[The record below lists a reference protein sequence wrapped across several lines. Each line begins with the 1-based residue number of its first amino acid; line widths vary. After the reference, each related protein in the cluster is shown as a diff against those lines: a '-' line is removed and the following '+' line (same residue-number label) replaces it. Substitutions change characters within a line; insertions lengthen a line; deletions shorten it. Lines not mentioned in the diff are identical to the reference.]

1 VSIMKRLLRGSVVL
15 AVAVGFLSCS
25 GDPTSDLRQP
35 AGITAS
41 PTTVF
46 VDVGETKPVIAS
58 LQDEQGNQI
67 ASDFTITDVGA
78 GVTVVQDSTFQN
90 TTAGVKIENQVRFQ
104 VTATSIANSSFTLN
118 AGGKTLVVPVRVTPA
133 TVAIAISNQAPALGD
148 TITITAPAG
157 VLFTDSSEVTF
168 AGGPA
173 GDIVSMSADRTQLV
187 IVPGPNVTGFV
198 TVAHTTVDYDEGL
211 DFTITSTDTV
221 ATSPPLT
228 DIAGAILSNPTPA
241 LGETVT
247 LTLPAGVKVLPVA
260 ALPLTSIG
268 NTDTIG
274 VLADSGF
281 IVEGAMNPRDVVVS
295 PDSSTITF
303 VPAPNS
309 DSTITV
315 RGVVYTRTPQFPQI
329 LSTLPSDSAFAGTIT
344 KLTTP
349 TVDSLPANV
358 SSTTPAVNAP
368 VVLSSTNAQ
377 FTFVNPAVVA
387 IAGDSG
393 SIVTGQTAN
402 TVTFLPAP
410 GSTGKI
416 GVGSV
421 DVVGFGIPLT
431 STAPQITTSSTVPSL
446 PGTSTTASAPTLPV
460 PALDGTSGL
469 YDAGT
474 FGGDLLDQG
483 AAIDQVYR
491 VVISQA
497 GDYTFTVGWPNAAD
511 VDLFLCGV
519 ADCSD
524 ADFFAASADNPE
536 TGTLT
541 LAPGTYYLAAEL
553 FAGDPPPWLS
563 FRIDHTATPPVVP

>member
-1 VSIMKRLLRGSVVL
+1 MKRLLRGSVVL

-35 AGITAS
+35 AGITAT

-58 LQDEQGNQI
+58 LVDEQGNQV

-90 TTAGVKIENQVRFQ
+90 TTAGVNIDNQVRFQ

-118 AGGKTLVVPVRVTPA
+118 AGGKSLVVPVRVTPS

-173 GDIVSMSADRTQLV
+173 GDIVSMSPDRSQLV
-187 IVPGPNVTGFV
+187 VVPGPNVTGLI
-198 TVAHTTVDYDEGL
+198 TVAHTTVNYDEGL

-221 ATSPPLT
+221 ATSPPIT
-228 DIAGAILSNPTPA
+228 DIAGAVLSNPTPA
-241 LGETVT
+241 LGEIVT
-247 LTLPAGVKVLPVA
+247 LTLPPGIKVLPVA

-281 IVEGAMNPRDVVVS
+281 IVEGATNPRDVVVS

-329 LSTLPSDSAFAGTIT
+329 LSTLPSDSAFVGTIT
-344 KLTTP
+344 KITTP
-349 TVDSLPANV
+349 VVDSLPASV
-358 SSTTPAVNAP
+358 SSATPAVNAP
-368 VVLSSTNAQ
+368 VVLTSTNPQ
-377 FTFVNPAVVA
+377 FTFVDPAVVA
-387 IAGDSG
+387 VGLDS
-393 SIVTGQTAN
+393 SAIVTGQTAN
-402 TVTFLPAP
+402 SVTFLPAP
-410 GSTGKI
+410 GSTGKV
-416 GVGSV
+416 GVGAV

-431 STAPQITTSSTVPSL
+431 STAPAITTSTTVASL
-446 PGTSTTASAPTLPV
+446 PGTGSTATAPPLPV
-460 PALDGTSGL
+460 PALDGTAGL

-474 FGGDLLDQG
+474 FPADLLDQG
-483 AAIDQVYR
+483 AAIDQIYK
-491 VVISQA
+491 VVVSTA
-497 GDYTFTVGWPNAAD
+497 GDYTFTVNWANTAD
-511 VDLFLCGV
+511 VDLYLCST
-519 ADCSD
+519 ADCSGAD
-524 ADFFAASADNPE
+524 DPDFFAASADQPE
-536 TGTLT
+536 SGTLT
-541 LAPGTYYLAAEL
+541 LAPGTYYLVAEL
-553 FAGDPPPWLS
+553 FAGDPPAWLS
-563 FRIDHTATPPVVP
+563 FRIDHTATPPPAP